1 MKNKIIQTAQQE
13 NYINSRLEAY
23 RAELEEKDSDWIEG
37 KVGDALAEAE
47 EKERERLEYEEPS
60 LRGAAYE
67 AHMKKFL
74 KDTEN
79 ELYEYYKAECDKEN
93 DRLVEEYR
101 KELEHGKDE
110 TAVNKA
116 KGGKGND

>member
-1 MKNKIIQTAQQE
+1 MKDNIVQTTQQE
-13 NYINSRLEAY
+13 NYISSRLEAY
-23 RAELEEKDSDWIEG
+23 RAELEEKDSDWIKG

-67 AHMKKFL
+67 SHMKKFL
-74 KDTEN
+74 EDTEN
-79 ELYEYYKAECDKEN
+79 ELFEHYKGECDEEN

-101 KELEHGKDE
+101 QELEHE
-110 TAVNKA
+110 EEEVLS
-116 KGGKGND
+116 